1 MTDNSIKKQNSE
13 SPEYFG
19 ALKSKKCIIFD
30 LDGTLVNTI
39 DDLGI
44 ACDILLEKAGRPLK
58 WSVDD
63 YKGFVGNGAK
73 LLVKRAFENTLTDDE
88 LEYQYSLFKKEYNRI
103 KLDHAHIYPGIL
115 ETVKYLKEKGKILVV
130 CTNKPDIAAKGMIST
145 LFGENV
151 FDAVQGAL
159 DDVPKKPDPTAAQNI
174 LNSFA
179 INSEDCV
186 WIGDSDVDIKT
197 AKNLGCVS
205 IGVLWGFRSRESLEI
220 SGADCIIDEPKKIK
234 TFF

>member
-1 MTDNSIKKQNSE
+1 MTDNSIKIQNCE
-13 SPEYFG
+13 SPEYIG
-19 ALKSKKCIIFD
+19 ALKSKKCVIFD

-39 DDLGI
+39 DDLGL
-44 ACDILLEKAGRPLK
+44 ACDILLKKAGKPLK

-73 LLVKRAFENTLTDDE
+73 LLVKRAFENSLSDEE
-88 LEYQYSLFKKEYNRI
+88 LEYQYSLFKREYNRI
-103 KLDHAHIYPGIL
+103 KLDHAHIYPNIR
-115 ETVKYLKEKGKILVV
+115 ETVEFLKDRGKILAV

-145 LFGENV
+145 LFGDNL

-159 DDVPKKPDPTAAQNI
+159 DDVPKKPDPTAALNI
-174 LNSFA
+174 LNSF
-179 INSEDCV
+179 SMKSDDCV
-186 WIGDSDVDIKT
+186 WVGDSDVDIKT

-205 IGVLWGFRSRESLEI
+205 IGVLWGFRDKESLE
-220 SGADCIIDEPKKIK
+220 SAGADYIIDEPKKIQ